1 MAKYKHN
8 INGVEVDFTAEE
20 EAAKD
25 AEIKAWNDGKLARK
39 QSEMRALRNEYLTK
53 TDYLALSDVTMSD
66 AQKTWRQSLRDL
78 PANEDTLDKVENI
91 LARDSEGD
99 LTNSIWTI
107 PS

>member
-25 AEIKAWNDGKLARK
+25 AEIKAWNDNKLVRK
-39 QSEMRALRNEYLTK
+39 QSEMRTLRNEYLTK

-78 PANEDTLDKVENI
+78 PANEDTLDKVENV
-91 LARDSEGD
+91 LARDSEGN

>member
-8 INGVEVDFTAEE
+8 INGVEVDFTPEE
-20 EAAKD
+20 EAIKD
-25 AEIKAWNDGKLARK
+25 AETKAWNDGKLARK
-39 QSEMRALRNEYLTK
+39 QSEMRTLRNEYLTK

-78 PANEDTLDKVENI
+78 PANEDTLDKVKNI
-91 LARDSEGD
+91 LARDSKGD

>member
-20 EAAKD
+20 EAIKD
-25 AEIKAWNDGKLARK
+25 AETKAWNDGKLARK
-39 QSEMRALRNEYLTK
+39 QSEMRTLRNQYLTK
-53 TDYLALSDVTMSD
+53 TDYLALSDVTISD

-78 PANEDTLDKVENI
+78 PANEDTLDKVENV

>member
-25 AEIKAWNDGKLARK
+25 AEIKAWNDNKLARK
-39 QSEMRALRNEYLTK
+39 QSEMRTLRNEYLTK